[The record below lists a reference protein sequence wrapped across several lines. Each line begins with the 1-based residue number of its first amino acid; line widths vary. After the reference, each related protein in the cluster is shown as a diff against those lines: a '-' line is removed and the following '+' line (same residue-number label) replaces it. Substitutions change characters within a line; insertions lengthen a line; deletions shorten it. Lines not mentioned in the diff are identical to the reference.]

1 MLTLRSYK
9 NGLRTMIIM
18 VSVGILFALLQMI
31 VYIVRNRKMAL
42 GNRSEQVAMHEE
54 TWTHS
59 P

>member
-1 MLTLRSYK
+1 
-9 NGLRTMIIM
+9 M